1 MAEWGIELN
10 SNDPALLSYLI
21 NNRQEPSWI
30 VKEVEG
36 KCYLISSDFQDLT
49 NAEEVK
55 QRADELL
62 YVLNGIVKFK
72 FIYAHLSRTNNLIYI
87 DDHGNALKT
96 TNKDITFRANI
107 SAGEQYFHNADGQ
120 SPSIMETWVAAR
132 KYPEVEETMR
142 HYANQTNWFNLFKV
156 YEVIE
161 HDVDKATLNKWVQ
174 GRAEDFTYSANNARV
189 SGYDARHSSA
199 KFPKASSRR
208 TAMSLPEAT
217 EFITN
222 LLIQWL
228 RTKH

>member
-10 SNDPALLSYLI
+10 SDDPALLSYLI

-87 DDHGNALKT
+87 DDHGNAVKT

-107 SAGEQYFHNADGQ
+107 SAGEQYFQNADGQ
-120 SPSIMETWVAAR
+120 SPSIMETWGAAR
-132 KYPEVEETMR
+132 KYPEVEEAMR

-161 HDVDKATLNKWVQ
+161 HDVDKAILNKWVQ
-174 GRAEDFTYSANNARV
+174 GRTEDFTYSANNARV

-208 TAMSLPEAT
+208 TAMSLPEGT
-217 EFITN
+217 EFVTN